1 MWKLRKQKLDGLDK
15 RRYVGNFE
23 HHGTKVE
30 QKSQVLLV
38 EYLVPYPVPRD
49 PEYAKV
55 EMEFALMLTEKIRC
69 LRNDRLGL
77 WCVVYDMRR

>member
-1 MWKLRKQKLDGLDK
+1 MTKGDM
-15 RRYVGNFE
+15 YVGNFE

-30 QKSQVLLV
+30 KKSQVLLV

-55 EMEFALMLTEKIRC
+55 EMEFALIC
-69 LRNDRLGL
+69 
-77 WCVVYDMRR
+77 